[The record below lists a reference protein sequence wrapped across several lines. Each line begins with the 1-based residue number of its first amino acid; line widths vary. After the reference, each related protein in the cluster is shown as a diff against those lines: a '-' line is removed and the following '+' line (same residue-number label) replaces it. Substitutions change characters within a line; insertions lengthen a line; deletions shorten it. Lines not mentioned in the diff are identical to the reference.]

1 VSNPF
6 KKHWGLNPEIDFLNH
21 GSFGAS
27 PIEVL
32 RVQQDWIRQLES
44 DPIEFLAPERS
55 LLPRLDVVRAK
66 VAELVNAPPRDL
78 ALVRNATDG
87 VNAVLR
93 SFPFDSGDEVL
104 VTNHGYNACN
114 NAAQYAASR
123 FGAKMVVAE
132 IPFPIRSDTEV
143 LDAVA
148 AKLTN
153 RTRLVLIDHV
163 TSPTG
168 LVMPV
173 REVVGLCRDASVR
186 VMIDGAHAPGMLPVD
201 LGQIGADYYVGNH
214 HKWLCAP
221 KTSGFLYVAPQ
232 WQPEVRPTTI
242 SHGANNDRMGATR
255 FQAEFNWTGTFDPSP
270 LLSVPAAIDFI
281 GNLYPQTPN
290 RTGLETLMINNR
302 SLALA
307 GRDVLMNRL
316 NVGEPAPSE
325 MIGSLATVPLPHGNR
340 LSAADADS
348 LRNRLFTDHRIEVPV
363 VRLPDGQT
371 CVRISAQAY
380 NSLDQYER
388 LGAAINESLSAM
400 VRK

>member
-1 VSNPF
+1 MSNPL
-6 KKHWGLNPEIDFLNH
+6 KKHWGLNPDVDFLNH

-27 PIEVL
+27 PTEVL
-32 RVQQDWIRQLES
+32 KVQQDWIRQLES
-44 DPIEFLAPERS
+44 DPIDFLAPERF
-55 LLPRLDVVRAK
+55 LLPRIDLVRDRI
-66 VAELVNAPPRDL
+66 AELVNAPPRDL

-93 SFPFDSGDEVL
+93 SFLFNSGDEVL

-114 NAAQYAASR
+114 NTVDYAASR
-123 FGAKMVVAE
+123 FGAKMVIAE
-132 IPFPIRSDTEV
+132 IPFPIRSNTNV

-168 LVMPV
+168 LVLPV
-173 REVVGLCRDASVR
+173 REVVNLCRDASIR

-201 LGQIGADYYVGNH
+201 LSQIAADYYVGNH

-221 KTSGFLYVAPQ
+221 KTSGFLYVHPQ
-232 WQPEVRPTTI
+232 WQSEVRPTTI

-255 FQAEFNWTGTFDPSP
+255 FHAEFNWTGTFDPSP
-270 LLSVPAAIDFI
+270 LLSVPAAIKFI
-281 GNLYPQTPN
+281 GNLYPQGPN
-290 RTGLETLMINNR
+290 RTGLETLMTNNR

-316 NVGEPAPSE
+316 NVDEPAPRE
-325 MIGSLATVPLPHGNR
+325 MIGSLATVPLPHGDS
-340 LSAADADS
+340 LSAAEADS
-348 LRNRLFTDHRIEVPV
+348 LRNRLFTKHRIEVPV

-380 NSLDQYER
+380 NSLDQYEH
-388 LGAAINESLSAM
+388 LAEAIKESLPAI